1 VAVKDRLAGVPVLGT
16 ALQVQERYKQDA
28 ADQLAAAIGFFGF
41 LSLFPLMI
49 LAVAVAGFVLTDPAE
64 QARVATLITESIP
77 GFEATLGDDDTAVSQ
92 LVANVV
98 ANRGAIGIVGLVT
111 LLLTGLR
118 VVNSAMTAS
127 TVVFRAQVP
136 TGIKAKLWQVLV
148 MVVLGV
154 LALGAVV
161 ASTLAGAPADLL
173 PRWAALLLAL
183 GISFGLD
190 TLLFLAAYRLLRGDA
205 LVGARDLLPGAL
217 LAAVGWTALK
227 VAGASYVGN
236 QVEDANALYG
246 ALGGVIALLLLL
258 YLAGRLYLYGAQLSA
273 VLLERRAGPLEDL
286 EEPLDRSADTEPE
299 PGSGTDE
306 PGPRPVAARSR
317 RPRAGRTR
325 WARRRPVRPR
335 PTPAHAPAAPDRLAG
350 RGRRHA
356 ASSRARRGDPAPR
369 GGRQGGGRLRAR
381 GRRPGR
387 RLAPAPRRVVRPS
400 PGVSCGEDRG
410 HIWPE
415 SSPIVGATP
424 PSGAGSGRVASTS
437 GESSDDGRGVGRRL
451 VRERAR
457 RRGRRREASRSWRG
471 SPRRDCAGCGAPPR
485 CAAPSPRPGWTR
497 PRWCCRPS

>member
-154 LALGAVV
+154 LALAAVV

-183 GISFGLD
+183 GVSFGLD

-205 LVGARDLLPGAL
+205 RVGARDLLPGAL

-227 VAGASYVGN
+227 VAGATYVGN
-236 QVEDANALYG
+236 QVEGANALYG
-246 ALGGVIALLLLL
+246 ALGGVIALLLLF

-273 VLLERRAGPLEDL
+273 VLLERRAGPLADL
-286 EEPLDRSADTEPE
+286 EEPLDRSADTDE
-299 PGSGTDE
+299 PGPGTDE
-306 PGPRPVAARSR
+306 PGSGGGEPGPEAGGSSVETATSRPHEVGAAATGA
-317 RPRAGRTR
+317 PEADPGPTR
-325 WARRRPVRPR
+325 LPPQIGSPAVGADTRRRLE
-335 PTPAHAPAAPDRLAG
+335 HA
-350 RGRRHA
+350 
-356 ASSRARRGDPAPR
+356 
-369 GGRQGGGRLRAR
+369 
-381 GRRPGR
+381 
-387 RLAPAPRRVVRPS
+387 
-400 PGVSCGEDRG
+400 
-410 HIWPE
+410 
-415 SSPIVGATP
+415 
-424 PSGAGSGRVASTS
+424 
-437 GESSDDGRGVGRRL
+437 
-451 VRERAR
+451 
-457 RRGRRREASRSWRG
+457 EA
-471 SPRRDCAGCGAPPR
+471 
-485 CAAPSPRPGWTR
+485 TR
-497 PRWCCRPS
+497 PRGADIKGAAGFVLGAAALAAAWRLLRDE

>member
-49 LAVAVAGFVLTDPAE
+49 LAVAAAGFVLTDPAE

-92 LVANVV
+92 LVSNVV

-154 LALGAVV
+154 LALAAVV

-183 GISFGLD
+183 GVSFGLD

-205 LVGARDLLPGAL
+205 RVGARDLLPGAL

-227 VAGASYVGN
+227 VAGATYVGN
-236 QVEDANALYG
+236 QVEGANALYG
-246 ALGGVIALLLLL
+246 ALGGVIALLLLF

-273 VLLERRAGPLEDL
+273 VLLERRAGPLADL
-286 EEPLDRSADTEPE
+286 EEPLDRSAGTDG
-299 PGSGTDE
+299 PGPGTDE
-306 PGPRPVAARSR
+306 PGPGTDGPGPGTDEPGSGGGEPGPEAGGSSVETATSRPHEVGAAATGA
-317 RPRAGRTR
+317 PEADPGPTR
-325 WARRRPVRPR
+325 LPPQIGSPAVGADTRRRLE
-335 PTPAHAPAAPDRLAG
+335 HA
-350 RGRRHA
+350 
-356 ASSRARRGDPAPR
+356 
-369 GGRQGGGRLRAR
+369 
-381 GRRPGR
+381 
-387 RLAPAPRRVVRPS
+387 
-400 PGVSCGEDRG
+400 
-410 HIWPE
+410 
-415 SSPIVGATP
+415 
-424 PSGAGSGRVASTS
+424 
-437 GESSDDGRGVGRRL
+437 
-451 VRERAR
+451 
-457 RRGRRREASRSWRG
+457 EA
-471 SPRRDCAGCGAPPR
+471 
-485 CAAPSPRPGWTR
+485 TR
-497 PRWCCRPS
+497 PRGADIKGAAGFVLGAAALAAAWRLLRDE

>member
-1 VAVKDRLAGVPVLGT
+1 VAAKDRLAGVPVLGT

-49 LAVAVAGFVLTDPAE
+49 LAVSVAGFVLTDPAE
-64 QARVATLITESIP
+64 QARVVTLITESIP
-77 GFEATLGDDDTAVSQ
+77 GFEATLGDDDTAVSR

-98 ANRGAIGIVGLVT
+98 ENRGAIGIVGLVT

-136 TGIKAKLWQVLV
+136 SGAKAKLRQLVV

-154 LALGAVV
+154 LALGAVA
-161 ASTLAGAPADLL
+161 ASSLAGAPADVL
-173 PRWAALLLAL
+173 PRWAAVLLAL
-183 GISFGLD
+183 GVSLGLD

-286 EEPLDRSADTEPE
+286 EEPVDRDDADDGGTADAAGVTETDAEPVTGRPHEAGVAATGVPEADPGPTRLPPEIGSPAVGADT
-299 PGSGTDE
+299 
-306 PGPRPVAARSR
+306 R
-317 RPRAGRTR
+317 
-325 WARRRPVRPR
+325 
-335 PTPAHAPAAPDRLAG
+335 
-350 RGRRHA
+350 
-356 ASSRARRGDPAPR
+356 
-369 GGRQGGGRLRAR
+369 
-381 GRRPGR
+381 R
-387 RLAPAPRRVVRPS
+387 RLAA
-400 PGVSCGEDRG
+400 
-410 HIWPE
+410 
-415 SSPIVGATP
+415 A
-424 PSGAGSGRVASTS
+424 
-437 GESSDDGRGVGRRL
+437 
-451 VRERAR
+451 
-457 RRGRRREASRSWRG
+457 EA
-471 SPRRDCAGCGAPPR
+471 
-485 CAAPSPRPGWTR
+485 TR
-497 PRWCCRPS
+497 PRGADVKGAAGFVLGAAALAAAWRLLRDE

>member
-286 EEPLDRSADTEPE
+286 EEPLDRPADTDE
-299 PGSGTDE
+299 PGAGTDE
-306 PGPRPVAARSR
+306 PVPEAGGGPVETAASRPHEVGAAATGAPEADPGPTRLPPQIGS
-317 RPRAGRTR
+317 PAVRADT
-325 WARRRPVRPR
+325 RRRLE
-335 PTPAHAPAAPDRLAG
+335 HA
-350 RGRRHA
+350 
-356 ASSRARRGDPAPR
+356 
-369 GGRQGGGRLRAR
+369 
-381 GRRPGR
+381 
-387 RLAPAPRRVVRPS
+387 
-400 PGVSCGEDRG
+400 
-410 HIWPE
+410 
-415 SSPIVGATP
+415 
-424 PSGAGSGRVASTS
+424 
-437 GESSDDGRGVGRRL
+437 
-451 VRERAR
+451 
-457 RRGRRREASRSWRG
+457 EA
-471 SPRRDCAGCGAPPR
+471 
-485 CAAPSPRPGWTR
+485 TR
-497 PRWCCRPS
+497 PRGADVKGAAGFVLGAAALAAAWRLLRDE

>member
-1 VAVKDRLAGVPVLGT
+1 VAAKDRLAGVPVLGT

-98 ANRGAIGIVGLVT
+98 DNRRAIGIVGLVT

-136 TGIKAKLWQVLV
+136 SGAKAKLRQLVV

-161 ASTLAGAPADLL
+161 ASSVAGAPAELL
-173 PRWAALLLAL
+173 PRWAAVLLAL
-183 GISFGLD
+183 GVSFGLD

-217 LAAVGWTALK
+217 LAAAGWTALK

-258 YLAGRLYLYGAQLSA
+258 YLAGRLYLYGAELSA
-273 VLLERRAGPLEDL
+273 VLLERRSGPLENL
-286 EEPLDRSADTEPE
+286 EESVSRDAGAPATSDPGASDGPGAADAGGAADAAGAPATARPHEVGAAATGAPEADPGPTRLPPEIGSPAVGADTRRRLEAAEAARPRSADVK
-299 PGSGTDE
+299 GAAGFVLGAAALAAAWRLLRDE
-306 PGPRPVAARSR
+306 
-317 RPRAGRTR
+317 
-325 WARRRPVRPR
+325 
-335 PTPAHAPAAPDRLAG
+335 
-350 RGRRHA
+350 
-356 ASSRARRGDPAPR
+356 
-369 GGRQGGGRLRAR
+369 
-381 GRRPGR
+381 
-387 RLAPAPRRVVRPS
+387 
-400 PGVSCGEDRG
+400 
-410 HIWPE
+410 
-415 SSPIVGATP
+415 
-424 PSGAGSGRVASTS
+424 
-437 GESSDDGRGVGRRL
+437 
-451 VRERAR
+451 
-457 RRGRRREASRSWRG
+457 
-471 SPRRDCAGCGAPPR
+471 
-485 CAAPSPRPGWTR
+485 
-497 PRWCCRPS
+497 

>member
-1 VAVKDRLAGVPVLGT
+1 MAVKDRLAGVPVLGT

-49 LAVAVAGFVLTDPAE
+49 LAVAAAGFVLTDPAE

-77 GFEATLGDDDTAVSQ
+77 GFEATLGDDDTAVSR

-136 TGIKAKLWQVLV
+136 RGVKAKLWQVLV

-154 LALGAVV
+154 LGRAAVV
-161 ASTLAGAPADLL
+161 ASSLAGAPAEVL

-183 GISFGLD
+183 GVSFGLD

-205 LVGARDLLPGAL
+205 LVTARDLLPGAL

-227 VAGASYVGN
+227 VAGATYVGN
-236 QVEDANALYG
+236 QVEGANALYG
-246 ALGGVIALLLLL
+246 ALGGVIALLLLF

-286 EEPLDRSADTEPE
+286 EEPVDRDGPAEAGDGPTETRDGPGAAAPVPDTSATRPHEVGAAASGAPEADPGPARLPPQIGSPAVGADT
-299 PGSGTDE
+299 
-306 PGPRPVAARSR
+306 
-317 RPRAGRTR
+317 
-325 WARRRPVRPR
+325 RRR
-335 PTPAHAPAAPDRLAG
+335 L
-350 RGRRHA
+350 
-356 ASSRARRGDPAPR
+356 
-369 GGRQGGGRLRAR
+369 
-381 GRRPGR
+381 
-387 RLAPAPRRVVRPS
+387 
-400 PGVSCGEDRG
+400 E
-410 HIWPE
+410 
-415 SSPIVGATP
+415 
-424 PSGAGSGRVASTS
+424 VA
-437 GESSDDGRGVGRRL
+437 
-451 VRERAR
+451 
-457 RRGRRREASRSWRG
+457 EA
-471 SPRRDCAGCGAPPR
+471 
-485 CAAPSPRPGWTR
+485 TR
-497 PRWCCRPS
+497 PRGADVKGAAGFVLGAAALAAAWRLLRDE